1 VSETA
6 TFWLIIAVLA
16 VGTWTMRALPIML
29 HGHVTLPAWAERL
42 LRYVPV
48 AALTALVVPGALYLK
63 VDGVYTF
70 ASARLLAAGV
80 ALLVAARTK
89 NVVWTLL
96 AGMATLWIGQL
107 FVS

>member
-1 VSETA
+1 MSETA
-6 TFWLIIAVLA
+6 TFWLIIVVLA

-63 VDGVYTF
+63 VDGEYTF
-70 ASARLLAAGV
+70 APARLLAAGV

-89 NVVWTLL
+89 NVIWTLA
-96 AGMATLWIGQL
+96 AGMVTLWIAQL
-107 FVS
+107 AL

>member
-1 VSETA
+1 VSDTA

-16 VGTWTMRALPIML
+16 IGTWAMRAMPIML

-63 VDGVYTF
+63 VDGVYSF
-70 ASARLLAAGV
+70 APARLLAAGV
-80 ALLVAARTK
+80 AMLVAARTR
-89 NVVWTLL
+89 NVVWTLF

-107 FVS
+107 FLG